1 MGGWWRPRQLES
13 QADGLN
19 ETNYTGLKSNF
30 RKTPVKGILKSRPV
44 TPEVIVDNVNIV
56 ERSKEVADKALNL
69 LNPYRQIIYKNFIC
83 LYGSMVLGSM
93 SNARRAWRK
102 LFLGGKMRTRIQTL
116 LTKISPEGNFCS
128 TLVLTGTEENLMSAF
143 ALLRWTRWEN
153 V

>member
-1 MGGWWRPRQLES
+1 MVGGWWRPRQLES

-69 LNPYRQIIYKNFIC
+69 LNPYRQII
-83 LYGSMVLGSM
+83 
-93 SNARRAWRK
+93 
-102 LFLGGKMRTRIQTL
+102 
-116 LTKISPEGNFCS
+116 
-128 TLVLTGTEENLMSAF
+128 
-143 ALLRWTRWEN
+143 
-153 V
+153 

>member
-1 MGGWWRPRQLES
+1 M
-13 QADGLN
+13 N

-93 SNARRAWRK
+93 SNARKA
-102 LFLGGKMRTRIQTL
+102 
-116 LTKISPEGNFCS
+116 
-128 TLVLTGTEENLMSAF
+128 
-143 ALLRWTRWEN
+143 
-153 V
+153 